1 MLSDEDRRALLVIAR
16 DAVTSAAER
25 RRYALPQDLSPA
37 LRAPGAAFVTCKT
50 RDGDLR
56 GCIGQVA
63 AVAPLADTVAK
74 MAEAASQRDPRF
86 APVRRDELQGLRL
99 EVSVMTDPVPI
110 PPDEVTVGVHGL
122 VVERGPARGL
132 LLPQVPVEHHWDRE
146 TFLAHTCLKAGLR
159 PDAWREP
166 GTVLLGFTAEVFGEA
181 D

>member
-1 MLSDEDRRALLVIAR
+1 MLSEDDRQSILTVAR
-16 DAVTSAAER
+16 DAVTAAAFR
-25 RRYALPQDLSPA
+25 RRYTLPHDLSPA
-37 LRAPGAAFVTCKT
+37 LRAAGAAFVTCKT
-50 RDGDLR
+50 RGGELR

-63 AVAPLADTVAK
+63 AVSPLGDTVAK

-86 APVRRDELQGLRL
+86 PPVRSDELPGLRI

-110 PPDEVTVGVHGL
+110 RPDEVTVGVHGL

-132 LLPQVPVEHHWDRE
+132 LLPQVPVEHGWDRE